1 MYSEMVTDAMM
12 FDDQTWF
19 GCYDAAV
26 LASLQQ
32 STDALSATLDDI
44 SAAARSFSGKTPADV
59 PDLVKQAQPQ
69 VQAYI
74 GALNAYAGQFGGEQI
89 AQP

>member
-1 MYSEMVTDAMM
+1 MVTDAMM
-12 FDDQTWF
+12 FGDQTWF
-19 GCYDAAV
+19 GCYDPAA

-32 STDALSATLDDI
+32 STDALTATLDDI
-44 SAAARSFSGKTPADV
+44 SAAARSLSGKTPADV
-59 PDLVKQAQPQ
+59 PDLVEQAQPQ
-69 VQAYI
+69 VQAYV